1 MMTKRGVVAVTVV
14 TLALCAAPALAKGRT
29 KGGWTVRVC
38 RGFTE
43 AGRIKITV
51 GTPKG
56 PDRLLVNWKSDDRS
70 TDFPVA
76 GKLMTVK
83 TLHVTADS
91 EPPDGKVA
99 MCVLYKGAVVKA
111 MNFKD
116 LLDVTAEQQ
125 GTDADCKCPQ
135 SGGQ

>member
-1 MMTKRGVVAVTVV
+1 MMTKRGVVALMVA
-14 TLALCAAPALAKGRT
+14 ALVLSAAPALAKG
-29 KGGWTVRVC
+29 GWMVRVC

-43 AGRIKITV
+43 AAKIKISV
-51 GTPKG
+51 GKPSG

-99 MCVLYKGAVVKA
+99 MCVLYKGAAVKA

-116 LLDVTAEQQ
+116 LLEVTAEQK
-125 GTDADCKCPQ
+125 GTDPDCKCPK

>member
-1 MMTKRGVVAVTVV
+1 MMTTGRVTAMVIA
-14 TLALCAAPALAKGRT
+14 TLALSAAPALAKG
-29 KGGWTVRVC
+29 GWMVRVC
-38 RGFTE
+38 RGFSE
-43 AGRIKITV
+43 AAKIKISV
-51 GTPKG
+51 GKPG
-56 PDRLLVNWKSDDRS
+56 GNDRLLVNWKSDDRS

-76 GKLMTVK
+76 GKLMTAK

-99 MCVLYKGAVVKA
+99 MCVLYKGAAVKA

-116 LLDVTAEQQ
+116 LLEVTAEQK
-125 GTDADCKCPQ
+125 GTDPDCKCPK